1 MQQLEV
7 GGAFEYTLML
17 KQQQQNYIK
26 HNKRQTN
33 KMRESQVSFSLA
45 YLLQLEEA
53 HAVGK
58 TTTITITMLTTTKV
72 KTRNK

>member
-26 HNKRQTN
+26 HKQETN
-33 KMRESQVSFSLA
+33 E
-45 YLLQLEEA
+45 
-53 HAVGK
+53 
-58 TTTITITMLTTTKV
+58 
-72 KTRNK
+72 